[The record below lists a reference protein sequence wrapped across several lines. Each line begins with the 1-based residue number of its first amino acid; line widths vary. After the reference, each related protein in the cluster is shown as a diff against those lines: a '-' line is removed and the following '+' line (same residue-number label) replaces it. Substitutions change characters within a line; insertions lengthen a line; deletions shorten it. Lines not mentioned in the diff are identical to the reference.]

1 MERIQQQFLPLIE
14 LPQDANTL
22 TLKQQQAIL
31 HKHEPFLRL
40 TVTSHPVG
48 TKGRDW
54 FETEFSETLHAY
66 AESLEAKLPFSTQ
79 VWHKTFNAIL
89 FSSLVAM
96 RVVFNRVPKLSL
108 DNIYISVADDHRIDK
123 VEILDSTPYFSLDDS
138 GEKVASQEA
147 LDDKLVETI
156 LALSAS
162 LSDKF
167 KKHKVNPRVFW
178 GNILYAC
185 NISFSKLANQPLDE
199 KKHLIDETVVSQWQ
213 HNLYSKVLPKGGELN
228 EIKKVTFNGFQKI
241 YTRRE
246 TCCLKYKLDGKNK
259 CATCN
264 LHDEE
269 TQQLLMLDKLK
280 KAIEQT
286 GS

>member
-48 TKGRDW
+48 IKGRDW

-66 AESLEAKLPFSTQ
+66 AESLEAKLPFSTP

-156 LALSAS
+156 LALSTS

-199 KKHLIDETVVSQWQ
+199 KTHLIDEMVVSEWQ
-213 HNLYSKVLPKGGELN
+213 QNLYSKVLPKGGELN

-246 TCCLKYKLDGKNK
+246 TCCLKYKLDGKDK

-264 LHDEE
+264 LHDEK
-269 TQQLLMLDKLK
+269 TQQQLMLDKLN
-280 KAIEQT
+280 KAIEHA
-286 GS
+286 GN